1 MRGAVVSWHQPGWGE
16 VPQHVGLSGLGAFK
30 GKVKPTALSEEEA
43 ISLSTCQQGRDKLEN
58 SEGC

>member
-1 MRGAVVSWHQPGWGE
+1 MSWHQPGWRE